1 MTTGRINQ
9 VAPCGPGRRAAGR
22 ALPSIDRSEPAT
34 SLALYSG
41 RAPQPECLTLG
52 LAVPALSTRP
62 HCDRLP
68 AEAGDPEACRSIFE
82 IDRKPPAGS
91 AASPVSADRARWS
104 SARGALAAEFAS
116 SLPIG

>member
-52 LAVPALSTRP
+52 LAVPVLSTRP

-68 AEAGDPEACRSIFE
+68 AEAGDPEAYRSIRRS
-82 IDRKPPAGS
+82 IGSLPPARPHRQ
-91 AASPVSADRARWS
+91 SPLTELS
-104 SARGALAAEFAS
+104 
-116 SLPIG
+116 

>member
-1 MTTGRINQ
+1 MRPRP
-9 VAPCGPGRRAAGR
+9 ARSRPGP
-22 ALPSIDRSEPAT
+22 PFIDRSEPAT

-41 RAPQPECLTLG
+41 RAPQPERLALG
-52 LAVPALSTRP
+52 LPVPVLSTRP

-68 AEAGDPEACRSIFE
+68 AEAGDPEACRSMRRSIGSL
-82 IDRKPPAGS
+82 PPARPHRQS
-91 AASPVSADRARWS
+91 PRSRAATGRWS